1 MSEVVILYTPPEHL
15 EEFER
20 RYHAAYLPAI
30 RALAAVSRVSTR
42 RVVGGPLG
50 NPPYHRVETWHLKG
64 DATPE
69 AAYRAGPWHTAPD
82 TLRFARGLA
91 TPMFVEDHDLDR

>member
-15 EEFER
+15 AEFER
-20 RYHAAYLPAI
+20 QYHAEYLPVI
-30 RALAAVSRVSTR
+30 RALPVVSRVSTH

-50 NPPYHRVETWHLKG
+50 DPPYHRIETWYLKG
-64 DATPE
+64 DVTAE
-69 AAYRAGPWHTAPD
+69 AAYRAGPWHAAPE

-91 TPMFVEDHDLDR
+91 TPMFVEDHELDR

>member
-20 RYHAAYLPAI
+20 RYHADYLPVI
-30 RALAAVSRVSTR
+30 RALPAVGRVSTR

-50 NPPYHRVETWHLKG
+50 GPPYYRIETWRLNG
-64 DATPE
+64 EATPAE
-69 AAYRAGPWHTAPD
+69 AYRAGPWHTAPD

-91 TPMFVEDHDLDR
+91 TPMFV